1 MGNKY
6 AVPIHVTNSVYPA
19 PAATAWLLTPA
30 QPDLHLTELSVTLA
44 LSDYSL
50 YVYNAI
56 VDLYRVAVLGTA
68 TGTAFTPVPVNCP
81 DGRPA
86 LSTAVVNLT
95 TEPTSVNVIKTWTLK
110 PQDMISLQWEDG
122 NGPVASYNS
131 GFALGL
137 RVQAQGNS
145 ATDVN
150 IRTYVEFGE

>member
-68 TGTAFTPVPVNCP
+68 TVPHLRRFPLTVLT
-81 DGRPA
+81 DGRRYP
-86 LSTAVVNLT
+86 LRSLT
-95 TEPTSVNVIKTWTLK
+95 
-110 PQDMISLQWEDG
+110 
-122 NGPVASYNS
+122 
-131 GFALGL
+131 
-137 RVQAQGNS
+137 
-145 ATDVN
+145 
-150 IRTYVEFGE
+150 